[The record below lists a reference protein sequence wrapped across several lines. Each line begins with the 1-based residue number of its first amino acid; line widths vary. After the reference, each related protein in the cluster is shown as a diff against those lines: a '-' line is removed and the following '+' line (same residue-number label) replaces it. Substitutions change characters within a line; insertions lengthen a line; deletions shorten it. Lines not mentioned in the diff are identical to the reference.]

1 MEEEQREAMF
11 NAWKLKEDKKHK
23 DCEPHRWSYAEPK
36 HCVECGKRFE
46 LSDKQLLI
54 LYRVVCFFNCITT
67 DECMK
72 SSPYTDVRNY
82 YKT

>member
-36 HCVECGKRFE
+36 HCGECGKRFE
-46 LSDKQLLI
+46 LSDK
-54 LYRVVCFFNCITT
+54 
-67 DECMK
+67 
-72 SSPYTDVRNY
+72 
-82 YKT
+82 